1 MMNLSLYVESRRTLA
16 KLLAE
21 AGPCPLGKGSWLS
34 YPEDIF
40 EDLRQEV
47 AAAIQSECTRED
59 LPPWQPA
66 PRVALS
72 Y

>member
-16 KLLAE
+16 RLLAE
-21 AGPCPLGKGSWLS
+21 GGPCPLNQRTWLS

-40 EDLRQEV
+40 EELRQEV
-47 AAAIQSECTRED
+47 AAAIACPRDD
-59 LPPWQPA
+59 LPEWQPA
-66 PRVALS
+66 PQVVLS

>member
-16 KLLAE
+16 RLLAE
-21 AGPCPLGKGSWLS
+21 AGPRPSGERTWLS

-40 EDLRQEV
+40 EELRQEV
-47 AAAIQSECTRED
+47 ATAIECPRPE
-59 LPPWQPA
+59 LPEWRLA
-66 PRVALS
+66 PQEALS